1 MRFKKNIITGELA
14 KGTSWLTLGNVVSRL
29 LGAIYVIPW
38 TLMLGIL
45 SLQANT
51 LFGKGYNVYQLFLMM
66 STVGLPS
73 AVAKYTSVLV
83 GKEKDLFLEK
93 AFQLSLFSGLLF
105 GVIFWI
111 LAPILAV
118 GDINLIP
125 VLHSL
130 VPAVIIFPF
139 LSVLRGKFQG
149 QLDMEILA
157 KSDIIE
163 QLIRIV
169 YMLLSAFSILDIFH
183 GNWVNVVIQSTF
195 AAFIGALAAIIY
207 LLYKLYFSR
216 SEQIHLFSKNKLS
229 KNSSF
234 ANSFKSFL
242 PIVKQS
248 IPFVFIG
255 GFLTFYQWIDQYTF
269 FPLMR
274 IFHPDFPQIQL
285 EDIFGRFNFNA
296 NKLIMLIVSLAM
308 SVASTILPII
318 SKNSSNLKETRN
330 SIARG
335 IKMLIAIISPS
346 ALIMYALAKPIYII
360 FYGKYGS
367 LQDFVP
373 IVQVSALLSV
383 FMSSVLLAMILQGI
397 GKTRVVIKAIIYG
410 IIFKILFQPFLIIA
424 FPMLGAMM
432 ATFVGLIVS
441 TVTMFVF
448 IEINYHVSQD
458 VEAGFLSST
467 FVSSIIMFALVCISD
482 YFIQLFVSDSR
493 IGQFLPCLI
502 SSLIGLFIII
512 KCYKTNGIL
521 DEILTK

>member
-1 MRFKKNIITGELA
+1 
-14 KGTSWLTLGNVVSRL
+14 
-29 LGAIYVIPW
+29 
-38 TLMLGIL
+38 MLGIL

>member
-1 MRFKKNIITGELA
+1 
-14 KGTSWLTLGNVVSRL
+14 
-29 LGAIYVIPW
+29 
-38 TLMLGIL
+38 
-45 SLQANT
+45 
-51 LFGKGYNVYQLFLMM
+51 
-66 STVGLPS
+66 
-73 AVAKYTSVLV
+73 
-83 GKEKDLFLEK
+83 
-93 AFQLSLFSGLLF
+93 
-105 GVIFWI
+105 
-111 LAPILAV
+111 
-118 GDINLIP
+118 
-125 VLHSL
+125 
-130 VPAVIIFPF
+130 
-139 LSVLRGKFQG
+139 
-149 QLDMEILA
+149 
-157 KSDIIE
+157 
-163 QLIRIV
+163 
-169 YMLLSAFSILDIFH
+169 
-183 GNWVNVVIQSTF
+183 
-195 AAFIGALAAIIY
+195 
-207 LLYKLYFSR
+207 
-216 SEQIHLFSKNKLS
+216 
-229 KNSSF
+229 
-234 ANSFKSFL
+234 
-242 PIVKQS
+242 VKQS

-373 IVQVSALLSV
+373 IVQVSALVSI
-383 FMSSVLLAMILQGI
+383 FMSSGMLLAMILQGI

-410 IIFKILFQPFLIIA
+410 IIFKILFQPFLIIV
-424 FPMLGAMM
+424 FPMLGAMI

-441 TVTMFVF
+441 TMMMFAF
-448 IEINYHVSQD
+448 IEINYQVSQNI
-458 VEAGFLSST
+458 EAGFLSST

-482 YFIQLFVSDSR
+482 YFTQLFVSDSR

-512 KCYKTNGIL
+512 NCYKTNGIL

>member
-51 LFGKGYNVYQLFLMM
+51 LFGKGYNVYQLFLIM

-130 VPAVIIFPF
+130 IPAVIVFPF

-149 QLDMEILA
+149 QLDMETLA

-207 LLYKLYFSR
+207 LLYKLYFFKA
-216 SEQIHLFSKNKLS
+216 EKIHLFSKIELS
-229 KNSSF
+229 ENNSLV
-234 ANSFKSFL
+234 NSFKSFL

-373 IVQVSALLSV
+373 IVQVSALVSI
-383 FMSSVLLAMILQGI
+383 FMSSGMLLAMILQGI

-410 IIFKILFQPFLIIA
+410 IIFKILFQPFLIIV
-424 FPMLGAMM
+424 FPMLGAMI

-441 TVTMFVF
+441 TMMMFAF
-448 IEINYHVSQD
+448 IEINYQVSQNI
-458 VEAGFLSST
+458 EAGFLSST

-482 YFIQLFVSDSR
+482 YFTQLFVSDSR

-512 KCYKTNGIL
+512 NCYKTNGIL
-521 DEILTK
+521 D